1 MRRALT
7 KIFNQTYTLHNSID
21 WVQSGNEY
29 FDRLEELI
37 NSSIYEIHLQT
48 YIFSADSTGNKIIEA
63 LIRASVRNVQV
74 FIMVDAF
81 GSQDLNSFTIMRM
94 RNSGIH
100 FKKFG
105 EIFSKGRFHIG
116 RRMHQKITVIDGHAS
131 IVGGINISDNYNSL
145 PGKTAW
151 LDFAVIM
158 NGDISQSLQYIC
170 RQRWA
175 GRKFSYTSKKK
186 LLKNS
191 ENENK
196 LFGSTSIRF
205 RRNDFIRN
213 KNEIAISYREALRH
227 AGKSILIVGGYFLP
241 GGRTRRLMK
250 KAVQR
255 GISITV
261 LISEKSDVKILVFAR
276 KYLYAWLIR
285 SGINVFEYT
294 PSNLHGKVII
304 TDEKWT
310 SIGSYDLNNLSTFSN
325 IELNVDI
332 KDAFFSEN
340 LSHHIHQI
348 ISNDCIKLTT
358 DNMYRYKSVFSK
370 FKMWISYR
378 FVKTL
383 FVLSLLLAGK
393 RE

>member
-151 LDFAVIM
+151 
-158 NGDISQSLQYIC
+158 
-170 RQRWA
+170 
-175 GRKFSYTSKKK
+175 
-186 LLKNS
+186 
-191 ENENK
+191 
-196 LFGSTSIRF
+196 
-205 RRNDFIRN
+205 RN
-213 KNEIAISYREALRH
+213 
-227 AGKSILIVGGYFLP
+227 
-241 GGRTRRLMK
+241 
-250 KAVQR
+250 
-255 GISITV
+255 
-261 LISEKSDVKILVFAR
+261 
-276 KYLYAWLIR
+276 
-285 SGINVFEYT
+285 
-294 PSNLHGKVII
+294 
-304 TDEKWT
+304 
-310 SIGSYDLNNLSTFSN
+310 
-325 IELNVDI
+325 
-332 KDAFFSEN
+332 
-340 LSHHIHQI
+340 
-348 ISNDCIKLTT
+348 
-358 DNMYRYKSVFSK
+358 
-370 FKMWISYR
+370 
-378 FVKTL
+378 
-383 FVLSLLLAGK
+383 
-393 RE
+393 